1 MNTQPD
7 SFASVSVAR
16 GNIYLA
22 REIYDTYLAGA
33 LSVALLARA
42 EQILIMP
49 LTRES
54 GGGLLLKMRNARGDR
69 IVHAQEFFR
78 EQGLLENM
86 QERKVSIHWN
96 EESAALVIAD
106 LYI

>member
-1 MNTQPD
+1 MNTQAD

-22 REIYDTYLAGA
+22 REICDRYFSGA

>member
-1 MNTQPD
+1 M
-7 SFASVSVAR
+7 
-16 GNIYLA
+16 
-22 REIYDTYLAGA
+22 
-33 LSVALLARA
+33 ALLARA

>member
-1 MNTQPD
+1 M
-7 SFASVSVAR
+7 
-16 GNIYLA
+16 
-22 REIYDTYLAGA
+22 
-33 LSVALLARA
+33 ALLARA

-69 IVHAQEFFR
+69 VVHAQEFFR

-106 LYI
+106 LYRAPLKIQTPKPGKARKFF